1 MYYLCLE
8 MKIKRNSILG
18 ELKKF
23 FQKHTYIPLHRQR
36 LLLDAEEII
45 DNDTLIN
52 DIKFKKFSIDYK
64 TPEESDLIN
73 IKVIDQLLLEKVILN

>member
-8 MKIKRNSILG
+8 MKIY
-18 ELKKF
+18 
-23 FQKHTYIPLHRQR
+23 KHAYIPLHRQR